1 MNMEPA
7 LSLPIIEQNAN
18 PEVWVNGK
26 MGQAQNAV
34 PVIIKLN
41 DFHIKNHTH

>member
-41 DFHIKNHTH
+41 DFHIKNPTH